1 MKERFENLLGIL
13 FGTIFLVL
21 VATVTIETIARKVF
35 NFSLQGADELGG
47 YALAV
52 GATLAFSLAVLGRSH
67 IRVDILHEKYPLG
80 VQAFMNWLSA
90 LLMGVLAVFLCWV
103 AWYVIQDTIA
113 YGSTAQTSWATPL
126 VYPQGAWFVGLSL
139 FALTAAFGAIRATYF
154 LLTGQQAVL
163 LKDFQPR
170 SVKEEVQEEV
180 NDLAQ
185 RAVSSATGDRR

>member
-90 LLMGVLAVFLCWV
+90 VLMGVLAVFLCWV
-103 AWYVIQDTIA
+103 AWYVIQDTIT
-113 YGSTAQTSWATPL
+113 YGSTAQTPWATPL
-126 VYPQGAWFVGLSL
+126 VYPQGAWFLGLTL
-139 FALTAAFGAIRATYF
+139 FALTAAIGAIRATYL
-154 LLTGQQAVL
+154 LLTGQQVLL

>member
-113 YGSTAQTSWATPL
+113 YGSTAQTPWATPL

>member
-90 LLMGVLAVFLCWV
+90 VLMGVLAVFLCWV

-113 YGSTAQTSWATPL
+113 YGSTAQSPWATPL
-126 VYPQGAWFVGLSL
+126 VYPQGAWFLGLTL
-139 FALTAAFGAIRATYF
+139 FALTAAIGAIRATYL
-154 LLTGQQAVL
+154 LLTGQQVLL

-185 RAVSSATGDRR
+185 RSVSSAKGDRR